1 MLDQAAFNE
10 NPDLEFMPPV
20 KASSV
25 PVVVLG
31 KFSEL
36 ECKDAGINYQR
47 VKVGMQEKG
56 KSDLAERL
64 LYEGAK
70 ENHDDKMYWKG
81 SDIDR
86 FWIASATQR
95 FCRTNYHSFIR
106 PNEVVH
112 LNETTFNTKPKIL
125 LRQTADRVVAT
136 IDYRGVWF
144 GRSVISI
151 LVKGKSPHRIEYFL
165 GLLNSTYLRWVY
177 HNIAHETGRVFA
189 QVKLS
194 KLKQLPI
201 REIVF
206 SDVRDKARHDEIVM
220 VVQKLLALYGQLA
233 VAKGSSNEA
242 IRKEIQTE
250 ERHNDSLVYELY
262 GLTFD
267 DVRLIET
274 AVKE

>member
-1 MLDQAAFNE
+1 M
-10 NPDLEFMPPV
+10 
-20 KASSV
+20 
-25 PVVVLG
+25 
-31 KFSEL
+31 
-36 ECKDAGINYQR
+36 R
-47 VKVGMQEKG
+47 
-56 KSDLAERL
+56 
-64 LYEGAK
+64 
-70 ENHDDKMYWKG
+70 
-81 SDIDR
+81 
-86 FWIASATQR
+86 
-95 FCRTNYHSFIR
+95 
-106 PNEVVH
+106 
-112 LNETTFNTKPKIL
+112 
-125 LRQTADRVVAT
+125 
-136 IDYRGVWF
+136 
-144 GRSVISI
+144 
-151 LVKGKSPHRIEYFL
+151 GKSPHRIEYFL

-177 HNIAHETGRVFA
+177 QNIAHETGRVFA

-220 VVQKLLALYGQLA
+220 VVQKLLALYSQLA

-267 DVRLIET
+267 DVQLIET